1 MTPGYELEIIMCT
14 KESAKA
20 DVEVKFESQK
30 TFSLFGRN
38 ISTCQAALGAGAHVQ
53 VTNTEG
59 LNYHLNVFAKCECDG
74 LLKRLNVAIDK
85 SIGNPPE
92 GLRDVPFTI
101 DRTSHPDWRS
111 RQAYLRDG
119 VGFTSRIIT
128 CAWPALAP
136 PKLGSVLTGGTTTT
150 IDATAIDSQL
160 VYAMTDAT
168 PEQVSAYSHLNLYA
182 QGAARAVLKSKGVD
196 ITNTDYLQT
205 KQWFDAVVYQLTDL
219 GFTVKAASGGQ
230 VRQDVSSGNVD
241 IGSLLT
247 TIVGTYLGATELE
260 SFKQL
265 ATLLAKDPND
275 SGTHDFMTFWWNKA
289 STKDGRTTVAF
300 GPIKNDQGMASVT
313 VVYLVLDVEFTDW
326 HSLFVSYHHEGV
338 MIRSAAITLDL
349 DMEVY
354 SNNEKAIFDAISGA
368 VANHIKTQEL
378 SFD

>member
-1 MTPGYELEIIMCT
+1 MCN

-20 DVEVKFESQK
+20 DVEVKFETQK
-30 TFSLFGRN
+30 TFSLFGQN
-38 ISTCQAALGAGAHVQ
+38 ISRCQAALGAGAHVE
-53 VTNTEG
+53 VTNREG
-59 LNYHLNVFAKCECDG
+59 LSYRLNVFAKCECDG
-74 LLKRLNVAIDK
+74 LLKMLNVAIDK

-92 GLRDVPFTI
+92 ATQDVPFTI
-101 DRTSHPDWRS
+101 DRTSHANWRS
-111 RQAYLRDG
+111 RKAYLREG

-128 CAWPALAP
+128 CAWPAIP
-136 PKLGSVLTGGTTTT
+136 PLKLGSVVTGSTPAT

-168 PEQVSAYSHLNLYA
+168 PKQVTAYSHLNLFA
-182 QGAARAVLKSKGVD
+182 QGAARAVLKNKGVD

-230 VRQDVSSGNVD
+230 VRQDVSSGDVD

-265 ATLLAKDPND
+265 ATLLSKDPND

-338 MIRSAAITLDL
+338 LIHSAAITLDL

-354 SNNEKAIFDAISGA
+354 GRNEKAIFDAISGA